1 MDILSIKESYLKDFS
16 KFNGHSFLGVDSVVG
31 MWQHKIAPI
40 TTSIGT
46 FGLGDS
52 ICVVAKRGNDVLLAH
67 YPPLPDDIKTIKG
80 IVANFKPEK
89 TYLFTTPEWI
99 QINGKFVEQQ
109 RDYGIVADVVVSY
122 SEIID
127 LNDPMSNTLIVKNG
141 EIIAFGGKY
150 KI

>member
-1 MDILSIKESYLKDFS
+1 MKDFS

-31 MWQHKIAPI
+31 MWQHKIVPNS
-40 TTSIGT
+40 TSIGT
-46 FGLGDS
+46 YGLGGC
-52 ICVVAKRGNDVLLAH
+52 ICVVAKRGSDVLLAH
-67 YPPLPDDIKTIKG
+67 YPPLAGDIGVIKRILVG
-80 IVANFKPEK
+80 FNPEK